1 MPDSPERSETR
12 GHSSRGNWGNNA
24 ADAGYDHQQA
34 APAQNWLPPKPVSG
48 RLAWWAP
55 GEGPED
61 LGTEARASRQKA
73 EAAPAGA
80 SPRGRQAAPP
90 QISGDHVQSAFVI
103 KMADVLLSAGGVAPW
118 SRIDFGSGC
127 LGLSPALPFPGDLG
141 HLTQC
146 LWVMVSWSVKGRH
159 S

>member
-1 MPDSPERSETR
+1 META
-12 GHSSRGNWGNNA
+12 GSDG
-24 ADAGYDHQQA
+24 ADAARGHQQA

-55 GEGPED
+55 GKGPGD
-61 LGTEARASRQKA
+61 LGTEARASRRKA
-73 EAAPAGA
+73 EGASAGA
-80 SPRGRQAAPP
+80 SPRRRQAAPP
-90 QISGDHVQSAFVI
+90 RISRDHVQSAFVI
-103 KMADVLLSAGGVAPW
+103 KMADVLLLGGGVAPW

-146 LWVMVSWSVKGRH
+146 LWTMVYWSVKGRH